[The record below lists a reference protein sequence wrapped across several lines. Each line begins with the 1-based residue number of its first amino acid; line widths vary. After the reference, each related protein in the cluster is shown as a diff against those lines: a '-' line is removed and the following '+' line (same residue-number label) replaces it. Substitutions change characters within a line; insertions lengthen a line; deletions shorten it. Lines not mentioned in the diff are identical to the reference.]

1 MNAELTILLV
11 EDNPGDVALTRA
23 ALKQSSLQCHIC
35 VARDGS
41 QALDFLHGKRAGEER
56 LAPDLILLDINM
68 PRMDGK
74 QLLSVLKTDKAL
86 KTIPVVMFTS
96 SDSPADITDCFERHA
111 SSYIVKPFDGRK
123 YGDAVRQIV
132 SFWGDLSERPG
143 K

>member
-1 MNAELTILLV
+1 MSANLTILLV
-11 EDNPGDVALTRA
+11 EDNPGDVALARA
-23 ALKQSSLQCHIC
+23 ALKASSPECQIC

-41 QALDFLHGKRAGEER
+41 QALDLLQGKGEGGDK

-74 QLLSVLKTDKAL
+74 QLLSVLKTDKVL

-96 SDSPADITDCFERHA
+96 SDSPKDITDCFERHA
-111 SSYIVKPFDGRK
+111 NSYIVKPFDGRK
-123 YGDAVRQIV
+123 YGDALHQIV
-132 SFWGDLSERPG
+132 SFWRDLSERPA